1 MRKSVP
7 EPTYKHKGVQKLHE
21 LYLEY
26 KEKLSGGSKLS
37 MASLL
42 WRSIAPE
49 IPNLLAHLD
58 ENDEMRKTIGEVV
71 AKVAEAFREDAT

>member
-1 MRKSVP
+1 MP
-7 EPTYKHKGVQKLHE
+7 EPIYKHKGVQKLYE

-26 KEKLSGGSKLS
+26 KEKLSSASKLS
-37 MASLL
+37 MTSLL

-58 ENDEMRKTIGEVV
+58 EDDEARKTIKEIV
-71 AKVAEAFREDAT
+71 AKVAEAFKGENNG

>member
-1 MRKSVP
+1 VSEVIF
-7 EPTYKHKGVQKLHE
+7 KHEGVQRLYE

-26 KEKLSGGSKLS
+26 KEKMSGGSKLS

-42 WRSIAPE
+42 WRSVSPE

-58 ENDEMRKTIGEVV
+58 EDDEARKTIKEIVG
-71 AKVAEAFREDAT
+71 KVAEAFKEDA

>member
-1 MRKSVP
+1 VP
-7 EPTYKHKGVQKLHE
+7 EPTFKHEGVQKLYE

-26 KEKLSGGSKLS
+26 KEKMSGGSKLN

-58 ENDEMRKTIGEVV
+58 EDEEARKTIKEIVG
-71 AKVAEAFREDAT
+71 KVAEAFKDDD

>member
-1 MRKSVP
+1 VSEVIF
-7 EPTYKHKGVQKLHE
+7 KHEGVQKLYE

-26 KEKLSGGSKLS
+26 KEKMSSGSKLS

-42 WRSIAPE
+42 WRSVSPE

-58 ENDEMRKTIGEVV
+58 EDDEARKTIKEIVG
-71 AKVAEAFREDAT
+71 KVAEAFKDDD